1 VSAELVDKLALHQQ
15 LSPDCIPRHLHSWT
29 WYLANDMQ
37 FFIVGML
44 VLFVYVK
51 SKFAAYGFMLISIM
65 LSNIFGFILLR
76 DHNDKQQ
83 DAWYDK
89 PYMRIS
95 PMFIGMM
102 IGMLLRDTKLV
113 EWRLPFFKQ
122 VIAMSF
128 AIGNLLCAIY
138 MQHSWN
144 RSGHE
149 GPQSPAGNAA
159 YQTFGR
165 MYFVCSIACI
175 VVLGITK
182 NGGIVYEILSAGFWE
197 VFGKLTFGAYLVHP
211 IIIRG
216 YMFSMN
222 QEYDWNIWT
231 QSIPF
236 MGVLTTSYLVAMV
249 LHVVIELPFANIVG
263 LLFAPLLKGKK

>member
-1 VSAELVDKLALHQQ
+1 
-15 LSPDCIPRHLHSWT
+15 
-29 WYLANDMQ
+29 
-37 FFIVGML
+37 
-44 VLFVYVK
+44 
-51 SKFAAYGFMLISIM
+51 
-65 LSNIFGFILLR
+65 
-76 DHNDKQQ
+76 
-83 DAWYDK
+83 
-89 PYMRIS
+89 
-95 PMFIGMM
+95 MFIGMM

-138 MQHSWN
+138 MQYSWN

-197 VFGKLTFGAYLVHP
+197 VFGKLTFGAYLVRDKLTP
-211 IIIRG
+211 PTSVFFGYGIRG
-216 YMFSMN
+216 TPSASSRFDSK
-222 QEYDWNIWT
+222 
-231 QSIPF
+231 
-236 MGVLTTSYLVAMV
+236 
-249 LHVVIELPFANIVG
+249 LPLQLCADVRTFQ
-263 LLFAPLLKGKK
+263 